1 MIMGCF
7 RRWRLERMEAG
18 MSQSIECPNCRCEV
32 PVALFASRIGK
43 VRSEAKAK
51 ASIRSIA
58 ATAEARIA
66 ALKAEAGKLPDV
78 NAAFAGAG
86 W

>member
-1 MIMGCF
+1 MGHTK
-7 RRWRLERMEAG
+7 LERMERMEAR

-51 ASIRSIA
+51 ASIANGKKGGAPKGNRNW
-58 ATAEARIA
+58 
-66 ALKAEAGKLPDV
+66 AGKELPVASFRPSKLD
-78 NAAFAGAG
+78 
-86 W
+86 

>member
-1 MIMGCF
+1 
-7 RRWRLERMEAG
+7 

-51 ASIRSIA
+51 ASIANGKKGGAPKGNRNW
-58 ATAEARIA
+58 
-66 ALKAEAGKLPDV
+66 AGKELPVTSFRPTKLD
-78 NAAFAGAG
+78 
-86 W
+86 

>member
-1 MIMGCF
+1 
-7 RRWRLERMEAG
+7 

-51 ASIRSIA
+51 ASIRNGKKGGA
-58 ATAEARIA
+58 PKGNRNW
-66 ALKAEAGKLPDV
+66 AGKELPVASFRPSKLD
-78 NAAFAGAG
+78 
-86 W
+86 

>member
-1 MIMGCF
+1 
-7 RRWRLERMEAG
+7 

-51 ASIRSIA
+51 ASIQNGKKGGAPKGNRNW
-58 ATAEARIA
+58 
-66 ALKAEAGKLPDV
+66 AGKELPVASFRPSKLD
-78 NAAFAGAG
+78 
-86 W
+86 

>member
-1 MIMGCF
+1 MEHTQLE
-7 RRWRLERMEAG
+7 RVERMEAG

-51 ASIRSIA
+51 ASIRNGKKGGA
-58 ATAEARIA
+58 PKGNRNW
-66 ALKAEAGKLPDV
+66 AGKELPVASFRPSKLD
-78 NAAFAGAG
+78 
-86 W
+86 